1 MLRETV
7 LKNFGDFSDCPELN
21 VNNWRKIVLSGNIYQ
36 MMLAL
41 TLGRNNGDVQSIL
54 AIKYRIA
61 KKCKF

>member
-1 MLRETV
+1 MLREAV
-7 LKNFGDFSDCPELN
+7 QKKFGDFSDCPELN

-41 TLGRNNGDVQSIL
+41 TLGRINSDVQSIL
-54 AIKYRIA
+54 AMRYRVV